1 MMHCEVKTL
10 MDTEMMEK
18 AAGVGMVGLLA
29 ALHSWLG
36 WLVLLYAGT
45 MALDYAAG
53 TALAIKNHAWSSSK
67 ARQGL
72 WHKCGSILTV
82 GVATLT
88 DILLGLILNN
98 VPQLR
103 LPFSYSN
110 LLCPVVVTWY
120 IVSELG
126 SILENAAE
134 MGAPI
139 PRLMKNVL
147 EKVTKECEA
156 ASKTSRKKNNQK

>member
-1 MMHCEVKTL
+1 
-10 MDTEMMEK
+10 MMER

-29 ALHSWLG
+29 ALHNWLG
-36 WLVLLYAGT
+36 WLVLLYTGT
-45 MALDYAAG
+45 MVLDYVSG
-53 TALAIKNHAWSSSK
+53 TALAIKNHIWNSSR

-98 VPQLR
+98 IPQLR

-139 PRLMKNVL
+139 PRFMKNIL
-147 EKVTKECEA
+147 EKVTKGCET
-156 ASKTSRKKNNQK
+156 ASETSQEKNTQQ

>member
-1 MMHCEVKTL
+1 
-10 MDTEMMEK
+10 MMEK
-18 AAGVGMVGLLA
+18 AAGVGIVGLLA
-29 ALHSWLG
+29 ALRSWLG

-45 MALDYAAG
+45 MILDYVAG
-53 TALAIKNHAWSSSK
+53 TALALKNHAWSSSR

-82 GVATLT
+82 GVAALT
-88 DILLGLILNN
+88 DILLGLVLNN
-98 VPQLR
+98 IPHLQ

-139 PRLMKNVL
+139 PKFMKNVL
-147 EKVTKECEA
+147 EKVTKKCEE
-156 ASKTSRKKNNQK
+156 TSSDSQQNPLKK